1 MKRVRRFVAYK
12 RHWLWYGF
20 STAVSLSGA
29 LQMVIDAHSH
39 PIGLFAIAAFAGVG
53 GLVAQACKPQ
63 DIGDGD

>member
-1 MKRVRRFVAYK
+1 MSRVKRVLTHK

-20 STAVSLSGA
+20 STAVSMAGA
-29 LQMVIDAHSH
+29 LQMVVDAHTH

-63 DIGDGD
+63 DVGDGN